1 MTSGFKPKQNI
12 CKWSSFELK
21 ASTINH
27 MVTRGEDLNMKK
39 KSKSEKKKI
48 EKGKEGNLLVK
59 RAVYEIFQSWSKEFI
74 FVSWVIIQLLA
85 GVKIL

>member
-27 MVTRGEDLNMKK
+27 MVTRGQDLNMKK
-39 KSKSEKKKI
+39 KSKSEKKKNR
-48 EKGKEGNLLVK
+48 EGKGG
-59 RAVYEIFQSWSKEFI
+59 Q
-74 FVSWVIIQLLA
+74 FV
-85 GVKIL
+85 G